1 MLLLLLFNCG
11 RQEEPALLISRLLLR
26 KPAFVWTSTER
37 NLITRVL
44 TICQVKLMQSTALE
58 QKRFDLQSLSPVL
71 RKLWLLLVLAII
83 TIGSC
88 LISGMLWP
96 GLLSSLSPT
105 LYPAFPLFY
114 KREKNAFNTSTRVRY
129 GVYIVFTY
137 VYKYEKP
144 RTLA

>member
-1 MLLLLLFNCG
+1 MNPPKSVLHVLLLESFCLLNLWLFSG
-11 RQEEPALLISRLLLR
+11 LFSSWLLELVS
-26 KPAFVWTSTER
+26 
-37 NLITRVL
+37 
-44 TICQVKLMQSTALE
+44 ICHVKLMQSTTLE
-58 QKRFDLQSLSPVL
+58 QNRFDLQSLSPAL
-71 RKLWLLLVLAII
+71 RKLWLLLVLVII

-88 LISGMLWP
+88 LISGMLSP

-114 KREKNAFNTSTRVRY
+114 KREKNPFNTSTRLRY
-129 GVYIVFTY
+129 GVNIVFTY

>member
-1 MLLLLLFNCG
+1 MNPPKSVLHVLLLESFCLLNLWLFSG
-11 RQEEPALLISRLLLR
+11 LFSSWLLELVS
-26 KPAFVWTSTER
+26 
-37 NLITRVL
+37 
-44 TICQVKLMQSTALE
+44 ICHVKLMQSTAPE
-58 QKRFDLQSLSPVL
+58 QNRFDLQSLSPAL
-71 RKLWLLLVLAII
+71 RKLWLLLVLVII

-88 LISGMLWP
+88 LISGMLSP

>member
-1 MLLLLLFNCG
+1 MNPPKSVLHVLLLEAFCLLNLWLFSG
-11 RQEEPALLISRLLLR
+11 LFSSWLLELVS
-26 KPAFVWTSTER
+26 
-37 NLITRVL
+37 
-44 TICQVKLMQSTALE
+44 ICHVKLMQSTALE
-58 QKRFDLQSLSPVL
+58 QNRFDLQSLSPAL
-71 RKLWLLLVLAII
+71 RKLWLLLVLVII

-88 LISGMLWP
+88 LISGMLSP

-137 VYKYEKP
+137 VYRYEKP

>member
-1 MLLLLLFNCG
+1 MNPPKSVLHVLLLESFCLLNLWLFSG
-11 RQEEPALLISRLLLR
+11 LFSSWLLELVS
-26 KPAFVWTSTER
+26 
-37 NLITRVL
+37 
-44 TICQVKLMQSTALE
+44 ICHVKLMQSTTLE
-58 QKRFDLQSLSPVL
+58 QNRFDLQSLSPAL
-71 RKLWLLLVLAII
+71 RKLWLLLVLVII

-88 LISGMLWP
+88 LISGMLSP

-114 KREKNAFNTSTRVRY
+114 KREKNAFNTSTRLRY